1 MKSLHKILDTT
12 ICFLTGH
19 QWIGHKQDFKLIQEI
34 LGMDLPMCGLSEDMI
49 VHYKVRR
56 CSRCWKKQRLD
67 PMVSVW
73 KECKLSLREEREKK
87 LNEII

>member
-1 MKSLHKILDTT
+1 M
-12 ICFLTGH
+12 
-19 QWIGHKQDFKLIQEI
+19 
-34 LGMDLPMCGLSEDMI
+34 SEDKI
-49 VHYKVRR
+49 IPFEVRR
-56 CSRCWKKQRLD
+56 CGRCWKKQRLD